1 MSAQKSIERLIE
13 AGKWPGKNPEPVI
26 LSRSSQNEGDD
37 VTDEEWDTWDYV
49 PDGLLVWEAWND
61 WIISNNGE
69 V

>member
-37 VTDEEWDTWDYV
+37 VTHEEWDTWDYV

-61 WIISNNGE
+61 WIMSNNGE